1 VPFEFPCEVEKVQ
14 TNEGGLR
21 AQGLQAWVSH
31 GWLTGMEC
39 AAAIGMQGFERR
51 KVDFS
56 QSMQMA
62 PGLVPG

>member
-1 VPFEFPCEVEKVQ
+1 
-14 TNEGGLR
+14 
-21 AQGLQAWVSH
+21 
-31 GWLTGMEC
+31 MEC